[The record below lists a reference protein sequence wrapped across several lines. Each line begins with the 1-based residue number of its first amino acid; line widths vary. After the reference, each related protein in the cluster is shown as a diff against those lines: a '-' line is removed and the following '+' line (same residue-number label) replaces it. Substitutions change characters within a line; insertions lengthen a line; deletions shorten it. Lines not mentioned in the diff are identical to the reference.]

1 MKLLVWLF
9 AIPWTVA
16 CQAPLLMKYSRQENW
31 SGLSFSSPGD
41 FPDPGI
47 HSGQSWPCV
56 SCLAG
61 RFFTIWATREIV
73 KPVLRFVTFL
83 VTAVISSCSNVFIN
97 QSVLDYVLVKN
108 IHKLLVIC
116 NHKRFFIAHTIG
128 TLSYSGFNVY
138 CPHLSI

>member
-16 CQAPLLMKYSRQENW
+16 CQAPLSMKYSRQENW
-31 SGLSFSSPGD
+31 SGLSFPYSGD
-41 FPDPGI
+41 LPDPGVNPC
-47 HSGQSWPCV
+47 QFWPCV

-73 KPVLRFVTFL
+73 KLVLRFVTFL
-83 VTAVISSCSNVFIN
+83 VTADFSSCSNVFIN
-97 QSVLDYVLVKN
+97 QDVLDYILVKS
-108 IHKLLVIC
+108 ILKLLVVC
-116 NHKRFFIAHTIG
+116 NHEGFFIAHIIY
-128 TLSYSGFNVY
+128 TLMDGYNVY